1 MIAKGG
7 SSPSPVD
14 GLSSQ
19 GREQNNHNKLPSNHQ
34 GCIDQKPDPSR
45 PTHAPI
51 HKFFEDVD
59 WDKSAI
65 GPAPNWDSD
74 LRHISRFLL
83 ADTSPAVLFWGESST
98 ILYNEAYLPLL
109 GNKHPGAM
117 GMDASEVF
125 PMIWDQL
132 AGQIAEQRR
141 TRQTETCAGTM
152 LLIEKNG
159 HLEETYFDWKLI
171 PVTDDEGEVKGSY
184 GIPLDRTLE
193 VICSRQN
200 DCIQRLSRHTGT
212 ANNMKELWQ
221 TLLTGLSY
229 NSKDIPFALLYSMD
243 EQLGIS
249 SAPSKPSYPCH
260 LEGTIGVGADRVIEQ
275 EYIDL
280 SCDINGFAPTMLKAL
295 KCDSLLILESDD
307 PSLHKLLNGLG
318 LKGHELPSEQFAII
332 PVKDDGRIAAFMVVG
347 LNPYRRYN
355 KQFCEFLQLVADIAA
370 PQVSRARLSEEV
382 ARHNELARRAQLDR
396 RRSDMRFSRFAE
408 WSIVGLAVIDVEGK
422 ILYANDAWYK
432 FSGLSPADQQT
443 LSWFDSVVPED
454 VDLLR
459 QWQRRVLYEKKGGA
473 FQIRSKEPFRR
484 GHMSSDHRT
493 GICACYADLNELNE
507 VESVM
512 VFTMDISELKWT
524 EQQLI
529 SRSKALEESEKKWR
543 NYAEHCPFGI
553 CRTDGDGY
561 VQYGNKAWF
570 SFYGFKPD
578 EIPKQPQP
586 WLPWVREDYVQP
598 CKEFFAKLQRG
609 PGLES
614 VEFQLVNKTY
624 TISGGDKTVTNG
636 AYVVATGFS
645 QFKEDGTI
653 DHMDFWVTDISG
665 QKMAVKVLTDKM
677 EEAIR
682 SKTQQE
688 RFMDMISHEIRNPL
702 SAVLHCSEEIIES
715 IKKGSAVLDWVFH
728 DNAIRDSG
736 KSGKEILKKQIS
748 SALEAANTIV
758 YCVQHQKQIV
768 DDVLTVSKLDSDL
781 LVVSPIP
788 VQPMAL
794 VRSSLKIFDAE
805 LKMTD
810 IKLKVIEDNS
820 LSTLGLD
827 WVLLDPNRF
836 LQIVINLVTNAIKF
850 TKTSKVKEIVVTAS
864 AQTHRPF
871 ESELGV
877 EFVPQRYSPA
887 TPASATSAVPDS
899 KDVNPESDIFLCF
912 SVKDTGKGL
921 TKDEKALVFNR
932 FSQASPKTHI
942 EYGGSGLGLFIARQ
956 ITEMLGGEIGLTSS
970 PGSGCTFAFYIKTQ
984 RCEMPHCSPIS
995 TEPVIRLSRS
1005 LSITANGTPMTSEE
1019 EDDEFPL
1026 GLREPSTP
1034 RPEESPLKVLVVEDN
1049 LVNQKVL
1056 CKQLRNRDFLVKAA
1070 NHGRDALD
1078 AVRDRRW
1085 TEVSDEENPF
1095 DVILCDI
1102 EMPVMDGIEFTKE
1115 VRRLEAEGE
1124 LAGHVP
1130 ILGVTANVRSKQ
1142 VSGAIEVGMDGVTT
1156 KPYRI
1161 EELIAHI
1168 GGVCTRN

>member
-1 MIAKGG
+1 
-7 SSPSPVD
+7 
-14 GLSSQ
+14 
-19 GREQNNHNKLPSNHQ
+19 
-34 GCIDQKPDPSR
+34 
-45 PTHAPI
+45 
-51 HKFFEDVD
+51 
-59 WDKSAI
+59 
-65 GPAPNWDSD
+65 
-74 LRHISRFLL
+74 
-83 ADTSPAVLFWGESST
+83 
-98 ILYNEAYLPLL
+98 
-109 GNKHPGAM
+109 M

-125 PMIWDQL
+125 HTIWDQL
-132 AGQIAEQRR
+132 AGKISEQRR
-141 TRQTETCAGTM
+141 TRQTEMCEGTT

-200 DCIQRLSRHTGT
+200 DCIQRLARHTGT
-212 ANNMKELWQ
+212 ANNMKELWS

-260 LEGTIGVGADRVIEQ
+260 LEGTIGISADRIIEQ

-280 SCDINGFAPTMLKAL
+280 SCDIDGFAPTMLKAL
-295 KCDSLLILESDD
+295 KCDSMLILESND

-318 LKGHELPSEQFAII
+318 LKGHALPSEQFAII
-332 PVKDDGRIAAFMVVG
+332 PIKDDCRIAAFIVVG
-347 LNPYRRYN
+347 LNPYRRCN
-355 KQFCEFLQLVADIAA
+355 SKFCEFLQLVADIAA

-382 ARHNELARRAQLDR
+382 ARHNELAKRAQLDR

-432 FSGLSPADQQT
+432 FSGLSPADQQD
-443 LSWFDSVVPED
+443 LSWFDSVVPDD
-454 VDLLR
+454 VALLR
-459 QWQRRVLYEKKGGA
+459 AWQRRVLDEKKGGT

-493 GICACYADLNELNE
+493 GICACYSDLNESNE

-553 CRTDGDGY
+553 CRTDGEGY
-561 VQYGNKAWF
+561 VQYGNKAWL

-578 EIPKQPQP
+578 EIPDTPQP

-609 PGLES
+609 PVLAS

-715 IKKGSAVLDWVFH
+715 IKKGSAALDYAFRSEAVC
-728 DNAIRDSG
+728 DSG
-736 KSGKEILKKQIS
+736 KSGRNILKKQIN
-748 SALEAANTIV
+748 SALDAANTIL

-810 IKLKVIEDNS
+810 IKLKIVEDDS
-820 LSTLGLD
+820 LSRLGLD

-836 LQIVINLVTNAIKF
+836 LQIVINLVTNAVKF
-850 TKTSKVKEIVVTAS
+850 TKLSKVREIVVTAS
-864 AQTHRPF
+864 AQRHRPL
-871 ESELGV
+871 ERELGV

-887 TPASATSAVPDS
+887 TPVSATSAHTDLQDFVH
-899 KDVNPESDIFLCF
+899 PESDVFLSF

-932 FSQASPKTHI
+932 FAQASPKTHI

-956 ITEMLGGEIGLTSS
+956 ITEMLGGEIGMASS

-984 RCEMPHCSPIS
+984 KCGSPVS

-1005 LSITANGTPMTSEE
+1005 LSITADGTPIASEE
-1019 EDDEFPL
+1019 EEEGDSSPEASP
-1026 GLREPSTP
+1026 GSHTP
-1034 RPEESPLKVLVVEDN
+1034 RHGAPPLKVLVVEDN

-1078 AVRDRRW
+1078 AVQERRGAQPAQGG
-1085 TEVSDEENPF
+1085 SPF

-1115 VRRLEAEGE
+1115 IRRLEAEGE
-1124 LAGHVP
+1124 LDGHVP

-1168 GGVCTRN
+1168 AGVCAKQ

>member
-1 MIAKGG
+1 
-7 SSPSPVD
+7 
-14 GLSSQ
+14 
-19 GREQNNHNKLPSNHQ
+19 
-34 GCIDQKPDPSR
+34 
-45 PTHAPI
+45 
-51 HKFFEDVD
+51 
-59 WDKSAI
+59 
-65 GPAPNWDSD
+65 
-74 LRHISRFLL
+74 
-83 ADTSPAVLFWGESST
+83 
-98 ILYNEAYLPLL
+98 
-109 GNKHPGAM
+109 
-117 GMDASEVF
+117 
-125 PMIWDQL
+125 
-132 AGQIAEQRR
+132 
-141 TRQTETCAGTM
+141 
-152 LLIEKNG
+152 
-159 HLEETYFDWKLI
+159 
-171 PVTDDEGEVKGSY
+171 
-184 GIPLDRTLE
+184 
-193 VICSRQN
+193 
-200 DCIQRLSRHTGT
+200 
-212 ANNMKELWQ
+212 
-221 TLLTGLSY
+221 
-229 NSKDIPFALLYSMD
+229 
-243 EQLGIS
+243 
-249 SAPSKPSYPCH
+249 
-260 LEGTIGVGADRVIEQ
+260 
-275 EYIDL
+275 
-280 SCDINGFAPTMLKAL
+280 
-295 KCDSLLILESDD
+295 
-307 PSLHKLLNGLG
+307 
-318 LKGHELPSEQFAII
+318 
-332 PVKDDGRIAAFMVVG
+332 
-347 LNPYRRYN
+347 
-355 KQFCEFLQLVADIAA
+355 
-370 PQVSRARLSEEV
+370 
-382 ARHNELARRAQLDR
+382 
-396 RRSDMRFSRFAE
+396 MRFSRFAE

-459 QWQRRVLYEKKGGA
+459 QWQRRVLDQKKGGT

-493 GICACYADLNELNE
+493 GICACYSDLNELNE

-553 CRTDGDGY
+553 CRTDGDGV
-561 VQYGNKAWF
+561 VQYGNKAWL
-570 SFYGFKPD
+570 SFYGFEPD
-578 EIPKQPQP
+578 NIPKQPQP

-598 CKEFFAKLQRG
+598 CLDFFAKLQRG

-682 SKTQQE
+682 SKIQQE

-715 IKKGSAVLDWVFH
+715 IKKGSAALDLVFS
-728 DNAIRDSG
+728 DKAIRDCG
-736 KSGKEILKKQIS
+736 KPGRDILKKQIN
-748 SALEAANTIV
+748 SALDAANTIL

-810 IKLKVIEDNS
+810 IKLKIVEDDS
-820 LSTLGLD
+820 ISRLGLD

-850 TKTSKVKEIVVTAS
+850 TKPSKVREIVVTAS
-864 AQTHRPF
+864 AQTHRPL
-871 ESELGV
+871 ERELGV

-887 TPASATSAVPDS
+887 TPVSATSAPTDLQ
-899 KDVNPESDIFLCF
+899 DIVNPESDIFLSF

-921 TKDEKALVFNR
+921 TRDEKALVFNR
-932 FSQASPKTHI
+932 FAQASPKTHI

-956 ITEMLGGEIGLTSS
+956 ITEMLGGEIGMASS

-984 RCEMPHCSPIS
+984 RCEMPLSSPIS

-1005 LSITANGTPMTSEE
+1005 LSITADGTPMASEE
-1019 EDDEFPL
+1019 EDDESPL
-1026 GLREPSTP
+1026 TLHESSIP
-1034 RPEESPLKVLVVEDN
+1034 RPEASPLKVLVVEDN
-1049 LVNQKVL
+1049 LVNQRVL
-1056 CKQLRNRDFLVKAA
+1056 CKQLRNRDFFVIAA

-1078 AVRDRRW
+1078 AVQDRKGAK
-1085 TEVSDEENPF
+1085 VSHEENPF

-1168 GGVCTRN
+1168 GGVCAK